1 MFFVDT
7 NVFLEP
13 LLGQEN
19 GLIAEQFVRSCVVK
33 GIPLVCTSFSI
44 HAIEAI
50 LSAKKM
56 DAVLEKFL
64 LHIKEMSNLTI
75 VQTMIEEELDA
86 IAIVRENKLDF
97 DDSLQ
102 YLTAQKMNCEA
113 IVSFD
118 RHFDRTDLQR
128 KEPQEFF
135 D

>member
-1 MFFVDT
+1 MLFFVDT

-33 GIPLVCTSFSI
+33 GIPLACTSFSI

-64 LHIKEMSNLTI
+64 LHIKEMSNLTV
-75 VQTMIEEELDA
+75 VQTTVDEELDA
-86 IAIVRENKLDF
+86 IRQVKEIRLDF

-102 YLTAQKMNCEA
+102 YLVAKKMNCEA

-118 RHFDRTDLQR
+118 HHFDKTDLLR

-135 D
+135 